1 MARILIVDDDPAF
14 REGLAETV
22 HDLGHI
28 AFEAGSCRAGL
39 DMLEQ
44 SRADLVILDHRLG
57 DADGLEFLRRMEE
70 RRKPAPPV
78 IMLTAFATAAGTVE
92 AIKLGAFDHLLKPV
106 GRGELARAVARALRS
121 RERLADA
128 AEPCHGSR

>member
-70 RRKPAPPV
+70 REEAG
-78 IMLTAFATAAGTVE
+78 AARHH
-92 AIKLGAFDHLLKPV
+92 ANRFRD
-106 GRGELARAVARALRS
+106 
-121 RERLADA
+121 
-128 AEPCHGSR
+128 GSRDSRSNQAWRI